1 MKKIIV
7 IALGI
12 MLFGINSF
20 AKEHLPTKEEYQA
33 FLKSK
38 TLVVMDNNPMSD
50 FNFKIKEVMADV
62 WTITEYDFITQQ
74 EFEDKKGDPSYSF
87 LLSTTVTFSMDK
99 TKARYTFLSL
109 LLGEAETQVGDLPDL
124 CSIPLSYLRVEDDSY
139 AYKMEVFVRFIQ
151 DHVNLMV
158 AQPELIKANVFKHY
172 NKNIKSL
179 KDKTLYLV
187 KEDLAPDVNA
197 IGKLQSYYPYDVKI
211 VTQEEVEEALK
222 RKDPDVVILHKVGPE
237 GTKYK
242 ARCYKIIIGAA
253 DSRFYYFDYH
263 MVSKKKPDGLL
274 DSDFKQMGSR

>member
-1 MKKIIV
+1 MKRIV
-7 IALGI
+7 VLFLGV
-12 MLFGINSF
+12 MLGWFNLM
-20 AKEHLPTKEEYQA
+20 ARDHLPTSQDYKA
-33 FLKSK
+33 FLRTK

-50 FNFKIKEVMADV
+50 FNFKIKEVMDDV
-62 WTITEYDFITQQ
+62 WNVTDYDFITQQ

-109 LLGEAETQVGDLPDL
+109 LMGKAETEVADLPDL

-158 AQPELIKANVFKHY
+158 AQPNLIKENVFKHY

-187 KEDLAPDVNA
+187 KDDLAPNVNTVS
-197 IGKLQSYYPYDVKI
+197 KLQNHYPYDVKI
-211 VTQEEVEEALK
+211 VSQEEVESALK
-222 RKDPDVVILHKVGPE
+222 QKDPNVVILHKVGPE

-242 ARCYKIIIGAA
+242 ARCYKIVVGAD
-253 DSRFYYFDYH
+253 DSMFYYFDYH

-274 DSDFKQMGSR
+274 DKDLKKMGSR